1 MFPSPMVSS
10 KNWATSISSIASV
23 IYFLLII
30 FQIPLFRVPCRFG
43 NCKTPIEI
51 TSSQLIA
58 TDFFPTYVIKVL
70 LYPGA
75 VVSSIIKGNTL
86 PSYRKLLDFYNIA
99 GLRKY
104 AAVSDLQHLEIIA
117 GSYLSVVGA
126 FVGMSRRGRMSLFG
140 TMLIVWGLLRE
151 NILGQIH
158 RMFPTKPIQMYP
170 MLVVAVV
177 CAFLSIKKDVRKL
190 IHGSKARRV
199 KLL

>member
-1 MFPSPMVSS
+1 MVSS

-104 AAVSDLQHLEIIA
+104 AAVSDLQHLEV
-117 GSYLSVVGA
+117 GSRTYYC
-126 FVGMSRRGRMSLFG
+126 RK
-140 TMLIVWGLLRE
+140 LLVCGGSFCRYVKARKDE
-151 NILGQIH
+151 PLRDNAH
-158 RMFPTKPIQMYP
+158 RMGPSQ
-170 MLVVAVV
+170 
-177 CAFLSIKKDVRKL
+177 RK
-190 IHGSKARRV
+190 HSGTDS
-199 KLL
+199 